1 MKSEIKNIALIPS
14 YLGLKALSS
23 YSSCSVR
30 WLRDRLIDDRNP
42 LPHFRIEGKILVKV
56 DEFDQWMMNFHA
68 TSQQTDL
75 EHIID
80 DVLQQVTS

>member
-14 YLGLKALSS
+14 YLDLKALSA

-30 WLRDRLIDDRNP
+30 WLRYRLFDNSNP
-42 LPHFRIEGKILVKV
+42 LPHFRIEGKLLVKV
-56 DEFDQWMMNFHA
+56 DEFDRWMMNFHV
-68 TSQQTDL
+68 TQQHTDL